1 MIQKKLFRIIALSL
15 SLSVASMG
23 LAFAETKESL
33 DTPVSIEI
41 TAVDEALYEKQA
53 EIDKMLFENYAEELK
68 DKGIEV
74 TYTGAVED
82 YIEVGITPYT
92 PENADIVAKL
102 IGDDV
107 VKVVEGLMAVT
118 LQYNPELNEEN
129 VDPRVV
135 MDPAELA
142 DDSQIMEVT
151 SEAAQEAEDISAPV
165 DAVEDVKVISA
176 PVEEENGISP
186 IVIGV
191 GAIAALGIGALLFKK
206 KTA

>member
-1 MIQKKLFRIIALSL
+1 MIRKKLFKILALSL

-23 LAFAETKESL
+23 LAFAETNSL
-33 DTPVSIEI
+33 DTPVSIKVM
-41 TAVDEALYEKQA
+41 AVDEALYEKQA
-53 EIDKMLFENYAEELK
+53 EIDKMLFESNAKELE
-68 DKGIEV
+68 DKGIII
-74 TYTGAVED
+74 THTGAIAD

-92 PENADIVAKL
+92 PENADYVTKL
-102 IGDDV
+102 IGNDV
-107 VKVVEGLMAVT
+107 VKVVEGTMAVT

-142 DDSQIMEVT
+142 DDSQMMEVT
-151 SEAAQEAEDISAPV
+151 AGAPEEAEVVSAQE

-176 PVEEENGISP
+176 PVEEEKGISP

-191 GAIAALGIGALLFKK
+191 GAIAAIGIGVVLFKK